1 MKNSLTSPLDDVTA
15 PVAEALSVSII
26 ATSHQTRAPVCHSGT
41 HTFCGPFLL
50 RFSLYNSSSHP
61 TSASSLSFFILI
73 DTIVFLADTNQE
85 EKAKWKVERRKNYER
100 SLTSTSETKR

>member
-26 ATSHQTRAPVCHSGT
+26 ATSHQTRAPVCHSVT

-50 RFSLYNSSSHP
+50 RFSLSTLSSHP

-85 EKAKWKVERRKNYER
+85 EKAKWKVERRNNYER

>member
-26 ATSHQTRAPVCHSGT
+26 ATSHQTRAPVT

-50 RFSLYNSSSHP
+50 RFSLSTLSSHP

-85 EKAKWKVERRKNYER
+85 EKAKWKVERRNNYER